1 MIVGRIEQK
10 LVDLLGID
18 MPDDPMIYL
27 GDQNIAHI
35 KAKHFEDYR
44 RYGNRLSSIL
54 SEPDYVGVD
63 DEDSSIEFIKDF
75 LFDGDYVKVAVRATI
90 SQTYYVRSLYVIRSE
105 RVQNYVK
112 SGKLKPYLH

>member
-54 SEPDYVGVD
+54 SEHDYVGVD
-63 DEDSSIEFIKDF
+63 
-75 LFDGDYVKVAVRATI
+75 VKTVLL
-90 SQTYYVRSLYVIRSE
+90 SLSRSFGSMEITLRLLLGQQY
-105 RVQNYVK
+105 
-112 SGKLKPYLH
+112 LKRIM